1 MKLIKDNGEITY
13 FDSERFKESLMKSGA
28 SEAQIDQLLVNIKPR
43 VYEGMKTRELYQMA
57 HEILRGYSDSF
68 AARYSLKK
76 ALIKLGPAGY
86 YFEKW
91 LGKFLPHFGYRTMHS
106 QLIKGHAVTH
116 EADVIAEKNGELIW
130 IECKFRNTGET
141 KISVTTPM
149 YVVSRVKDI
158 SEKKYRFWNEEME
171 FSSGMLVTNS
181 YFTND
186 SIDFANY
193 YGLGLLSWDYPKD
206 SSLKNL
212 VDSKGLYPITCLTTL
227 TEDQISMLLSKGII
241 LVKELKNRLKDS
253 GLKDTRKLEA
263 EIDGLLKDC
272 DLEENELPL
281 F

>member
-1 MKLIKDNGEITY
+1 MKLIKDNGEETL
-13 FDSERFKESLMKSGA
+13 FDSQRFKESLLKSGA
-28 SEAQIDQLLVNIKPR
+28 SEVQVNKVLEDISGR
-43 VYEGMKTRELYQMA
+43 MFEGMKTRQLYQWA
-57 HEILRGYSDSF
+57 HEMLRGYSDAF

-106 QLIKGHAVTH
+106 KLIKGHAVTH
-116 EADVIAEKNGELIW
+116 EADVIAEKDGELIW
-130 IECKFRNTGET
+130 IECKFRNSGET

-149 YVVSRVKDI
+149 YVLSRVKDI
-158 SEKKYRFWNEEME
+158 SDKKYQFWNKEMA

-186 SIDFANY
+186 SIAFAEY
-193 YGLGLLSWDYPKD
+193 YGLGLLSWDYPKG

-227 TEDQISMLLSKGII
+227 NENQIETLLSKDII
-241 LVKELKNRLKDS
+241 LVKELKNRLNES
-253 GLKDTRKLEA
+253 GIKDTRKLEA

-272 DLEENELPL
+272 D
-281 F
+281 